1 MGHGDLAGFGQVLE
15 LLVTTFD
22 VVDSPTISLKMPD
35 YLSAFHCVYSTHY
48 YIAMQPPD
56 CYLDISGIYQLSYQ
70 FFLL

>member
-15 LLVTTFD
+15 LMVTTFD

-48 YIAMQPPD
+48 YIAMQP
-56 CYLDISGIYQLSYQ
+56 LE
-70 FFLL
+70 